1 MSKQTK
7 RTILPDP
14 VYENAQV
21 AKLVNHIM
29 RKGKKTVAQKIVY
42 GAFEIIKTKTKQE
55 PLEIFQKAVVN
66 TSPMLE
72 VRSKRIGGATY
83 QVPIEV
89 KENRREA
96 LAIHWIISAA
106 KQKKGKPMYERLAQE
121 LIDAANNMGQAV
133 KSRENLDRVAE
144 ANKAFAHFAW
154 QR

>member
-7 RTILPDP
+7 RIILPDP
-14 VYENAQV
+14 VYENSQV

-29 RKGKKTVAQKIVY
+29 RRGKKTIAQKIVY

-55 PLEIFQKAVVN
+55 PLEIFQKAVEN

-89 KENRREA
+89 KESRREA

-154 QR
+154 

>member
-7 RTILPDP
+7 RIILPDP

-144 ANKAFAHFAW
+144 ANKAFAHFGW